1 MKRKYPNLCKP
12 IQIGNVIFKNRMFS
26 APMGGTDITADCTIG
41 PKSTAFYELRAKGG
55 AGAVTISECMVHP
68 ETDGSHAYHL
78 DLKIVDS
85 LASFTY
91 TADAIRRHGAIPS
104 VELSHSGQYAGT
116 YLVDKNKKQGLSQY
130 GVSPSTRV
138 DGLEIKELTQELIDD
153 IVKSYGEVAGIAK
166 RAGFE
171 MIMVHGGHGWLINQ
185 FLSPYFN
192 KRTDKYGGTL
202 ENRVR
207 FAQEVLDSV
216 RKAVGPG
223 FPIEFRLSGSEL
235 FEGGYDLAEGIEI
248 SKLLESR
255 IDLLHVSAGTYQR
268 GFGITHPSMFVPH
281 GCNVYLAAEIKKHV
295 SVPVATLGGLNDP
308 AQMEEII
315 ASGKADVVE
324 MARALLADHELP
336 KKVMSNR
343 DEDIVKCLR
352 CFTCMAER
360 AATSTRRCTVNP
372 LIGREIEGME
382 ITPALKPKKVLV
394 VGGGPGGLKA
404 AITAAQ
410 RGHKVILCEKADAL
424 GGILKGEKAIPFKY
438 EMYELGNTFS
448 KLAKDEGVEIRLN
461 TKVTKEYVE
470 KENVDA
476 LIIAVGSSPLVPP
489 IPGLDGDNVVVVNNY
504 YLERDK
510 VETVKEIIV
519 LGGGLAGCE
528 TAIHLAKEGKKVH
541 IVEMRSELAPD
552 ANIRHR
558 PILLYEIEKQGVE
571 VHTEFKGLKVS
582 EEGVLCAD
590 KNGNEILVPG
600 THVICALGQRAN
612 RNIVEELIDC
622 APYVAQIGD
631 CVRPSTITTAV
642 YQGYHAALDI

>member
-55 AGAVTISECMVHP
+55 AGAITVSECMVHP

-116 YLVDKNKKQGLSQY
+116 YLVDKNKKQGLSQW
-130 GVSPSTRV
+130 GVSPSVRP
-138 DGLEIKELTQELIDD
+138 DGLEVKELTQEIIDD
-153 IVKSYGEVAGIAK
+153 IVKSYGEVAGLAK

-192 KRTDKYGGTL
+192 KRTDKYGGPL

-216 RKAVGPG
+216 REAVGEG

-248 SKLLESR
+248 AKLIESR
-255 IDLLHVSAGTYQR
+255 VDLLHVSAGTYQR

-336 KKVMSNR
+336 RKVMANK

-372 LIGREIEGME
+372 LIGREMDGME
-382 ITPALKPKKVLV
+382 ITPVLKPKKVLV
-394 VGGGPGGLKA
+394 AGGGPGGLQA
-404 AITAAQ
+404 AITAAR
-410 RGHKVILCEKADAL
+410 RGHKVILCEKSDAL
-424 GGILKGEKAIPFKY
+424 GGILKGEQAIPFKY
-438 EMYELGNTFS
+438 EMYELGNTLGR
-448 KLAKDEGVEIRLN
+448 LAQKEGVEIRLN
-461 TKVTKEYVE
+461 AEVTKEYVE
-470 KENVDA
+470 SENVDA
-476 LIIAVGSSPLVPP
+476 LIIAVGSSPLVPS
-489 IPGLDGDNVVVVNNY
+489 IPGLDGENVIVVNNY
-504 YLERDK
+504 YLEKDK
-510 VETVKEIIV
+510 VKDAEEIVV

-528 TAIHLAKEGKKVH
+528 TAIHLAQEGKKVH
-541 IVEMRSELAPD
+541 LVEMRSELAPD

-558 PILLYEIEKQGVE
+558 PILLGEIEKQGIE

-582 EEGVLCAD
+582 ADGVVCLD
-590 KNGNEILVPG
+590 KDGKKVSVPG
-600 THVICALGQRAN
+600 THVICALGQKAN
-612 RNIVEELIDC
+612 RNVVNELIDC
-622 APYVAQIGD
+622 APYVSQIGD

-642 YQGYHAALDI
+642 YQGHHAALDI

>member
-55 AGAVTISECMVHP
+55 AGAVTVSECMVHP

-116 YLVDKNKKQGLSQY
+116 YLVDKNKKQGLSQW
-130 GVSPSTRV
+130 GVSPSVRP
-138 DGLEIKELTQELIDD
+138 DGLEVKELTQEIIDD
-153 IVKSYGEVAGIAK
+153 IVKSYGEVAGLAK

-192 KRTDKYGGTL
+192 KRTDKYGGPL

-216 RKAVGPG
+216 REAVGEG

-248 SKLLESR
+248 AKLIESR
-255 IDLLHVSAGTYQR
+255 VDLLHVSAGTYQR

-336 KKVMSNR
+336 RKVMANK

-372 LIGREIEGME
+372 LIGREMDGME
-382 ITPALKPKKVLV
+382 ITPVLKPKKVLV
-394 VGGGPGGLKA
+394 AGGGPGGLQA
-404 AITAAQ
+404 AITAAR
-410 RGHKVILCEKADAL
+410 RGHKVILCEKSDAL
-424 GGILKGEKAIPFKY
+424 GGILKGEQAIPFKY
-438 EMYELGNTFS
+438 EMYELGNTLGR
-448 KLAKDEGVEIRLN
+448 LAQKEGVEIRLN
-461 TKVTKEYVE
+461 AEVTKEYVE
-470 KENVDA
+470 SENVDA
-476 LIIAVGSSPLVPP
+476 LIIAVGSSPLVPS
-489 IPGLDGDNVVVVNNY
+489 IPGLDGENVIVVNNY
-504 YLERDK
+504 YLEKDK
-510 VETVKEIIV
+510 VKDAEEIVV

-528 TAIHLAKEGKKVH
+528 TAIHLAQEGKKVH
-541 IVEMRSELAPD
+541 LVEMRSELAPD

-558 PILLYEIEKQGVE
+558 PILLGEIEKQGIE

-582 EEGVLCAD
+582 ADGVVCLD
-590 KNGNEILVPG
+590 KDGKKVSVPG
-600 THVICALGQRAN
+600 THVICALGQKAN
-612 RNIVEELIDC
+612 RNVVNELIDC
-622 APYVAQIGD
+622 APYVSQIGD
-631 CVRPSTITTAV
+631 CVRPSTIPTAV
-642 YQGYHAALDI
+642 YQGHHAALDI

>member
-55 AGAVTISECMVHP
+55 AGAITVSECMVHP

-116 YLVDKNKKQGLSQY
+116 YLVDKNKKQGLSKW
-130 GVSPSTRV
+130 GVSPSVRP
-138 DGLEIKELTQELIDD
+138 DGLEVKELTQEIIDD
-153 IVKSYGEVAGIAK
+153 IVKSYGEVAGLAK

-192 KRTDKYGGTL
+192 KRTDKYGGSL

-207 FAQEVLDSV
+207 FAQEVLESV
-216 RKAVGPG
+216 REAVGEG

-248 SKLLESR
+248 AKLIESR
-255 IDLLHVSAGTYQR
+255 VDLLHVSAGTYQR

-336 KKVMSNR
+336 RKVMANK

-372 LIGREIEGME
+372 LIGREMDGME
-382 ITPALKPKKVLV
+382 ITPVLKPKKVLV
-394 VGGGPGGLKA
+394 AGGGPGGLQA
-404 AITAAQ
+404 AITAAR
-410 RGHKVILCEKADAL
+410 RGHKVILCEKSDAL
-424 GGILKGEKAIPFKY
+424 GGILKGEQAIPFKY
-438 EMYELGNTFS
+438 EMYELGNTLGR
-448 KLAKDEGVEIRLN
+448 LAQKEGVEIRLN
-461 TKVTKEYVE
+461 AEVTKEYVE
-470 KENVDA
+470 SENVDA
-476 LIIAVGSSPLVPP
+476 LIIAVGSSPLVPS
-489 IPGLDGDNVVVVNNY
+489 IPGLDGENVIVVNNY
-504 YLERDK
+504 YLEKDK
-510 VETVKEIIV
+510 VKDAEEIVV

-528 TAIHLAKEGKKVH
+528 TAIHLAQEGKKVH
-541 IVEMRSELAPD
+541 LVEMRSELAPD

-558 PILLYEIEKQGVE
+558 PILLDEIEKQGIE

-582 EEGVLCAD
+582 ADGVVCLD
-590 KNGNEILVPG
+590 KDGKKVSVPG
-600 THVICALGQRAN
+600 THVICALGQKAN
-612 RNIVEELIDC
+612 RNVVNELIDC
-622 APYVAQIGD
+622 APYVSQIGD

-642 YQGYHAALDI
+642 YQGHHAALDI